1 MVGRI
6 YRPALGNVLAATVNL
21 PPTIVFSLI
30 YPVGLMIFA
39 ISPGLKSGSVAMAAI
54 YGALF
59 GFFTYATHDLSNLA
73 TLRNWTLH
81 HQHCMGHAA
90 RGDDRRGR
98 ELCRDQV
105 RWRDVGRNQVAH
117 WMNSARAPRRRRKH
131 PAAWLTA
138 LSSLRHGA
146 LNGVGRW
153 RAEP

>member
-59 GFFTYATHDLSNLA
+59 GFFTYATHDVSNLA
-73 TLRNWTLH
+73 TLRNWTL
-81 HQHCMGHAA
+81 
-90 RGDDRRGR
+90 
-98 ELCRDQV
+98 
-105 RWRDVGRNQVAH
+105 QVAII
-117 WMNSARAPRRRRKH
+117 NI
-131 PAAWLTA
+131 AWGTL
-138 LSSLRHGA
+138 LGA
-146 LNGVGRW
+146 MTVAVASYVAIKFAGGMLVATKSPIG
-153 RAEP
+153 